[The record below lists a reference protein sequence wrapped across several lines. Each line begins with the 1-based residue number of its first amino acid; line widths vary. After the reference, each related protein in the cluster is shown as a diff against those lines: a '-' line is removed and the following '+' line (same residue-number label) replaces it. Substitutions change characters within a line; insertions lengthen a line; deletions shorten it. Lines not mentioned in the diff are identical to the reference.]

1 MTATTAYRIEGHKAA
16 ILGTIRAM
24 LETQFKTRIDKHISD
39 ERFARG
45 IESATIQRGAVAQL
59 KTNRFAY
66 LAYDEDTNTLMCY
79 DELETPA
86 DVIDEIKAG
95 SMKHWSRESFQ
106 SHSGGYSHITTRYIR
121 EYITDYARYD
131 GIALWNWGTHITK
144 THGTML
150 DIERQAKRLGCEID
164 GDAWRAMLDSISF
177 DSLATKTSDQ
187 ICDELAYT
195 LANVA

>member
-1 MTATTAYRIEGHKAA
+1 MTATTAYRIDGHRAT

-24 LETQFKTRIDKHISD
+24 LETQFKMRIDQHISD
-39 ERFARG
+39 ELFARG
-45 IESATIQRGAVAQL
+45 IESATIQRGTVTQL
-59 KTNRFAY
+59 KNNRFAY

-79 DELETPA
+79 DEFDTPA
-86 DVIDEIKAG
+86 DVIEKIDSAR
-95 SMKHWSRESFQ
+95 MATWSRESFQ
-106 SHSGGYSHITTRYIR
+106 NHSGGYSHITTRYIR

-131 GIALWNWGTHITK
+131 GIALWNWGAHIAK
-144 THGTML
+144 THGTLL
-150 DIERQAKRLGCEID
+150 DIEQQAKRLGCEID
-164 GDAWRAMLDSISF
+164 DDAWRSMLDSLSF